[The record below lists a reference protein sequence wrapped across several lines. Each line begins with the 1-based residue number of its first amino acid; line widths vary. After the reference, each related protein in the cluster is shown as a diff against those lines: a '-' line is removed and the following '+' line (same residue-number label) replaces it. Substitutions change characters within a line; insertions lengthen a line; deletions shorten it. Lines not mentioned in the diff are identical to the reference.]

1 MKRYIKFWDK
11 VIMID
16 YNSSSRKIKRTIYRE
31 EWPLLVEVSIFYAEE
46 PLDMFFQSDKD
57 LLSDVN
63 YYASSS
69 RIRLVELKRPVFF
82 GKRGEKLTRY
92 YKLQ

>member
-1 MKRYIKFWDK
+1 MKKYLKFPNK
-11 VIMID
+11 VIRID
-16 YNSSSRKIKRTIYRE
+16 YNVSTRRAKCSIYTK
-31 EWPLLVEVSIFYAEE
+31 EWPMSFEVFVFYAEE

-57 LLSDVN
+57 LLSDII

-69 RIRLVELKRPVFF
+69 RSRIVELKRPVFF
-82 GKRGEKLTRY
+82 GKRGKKLTRY